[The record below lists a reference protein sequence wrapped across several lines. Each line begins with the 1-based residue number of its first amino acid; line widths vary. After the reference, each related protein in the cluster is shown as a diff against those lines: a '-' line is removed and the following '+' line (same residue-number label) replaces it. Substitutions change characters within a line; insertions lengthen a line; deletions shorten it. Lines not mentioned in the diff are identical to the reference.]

1 MMGEVAMSNNR
12 DNYWDDEDDEDDVQ
26 DQFIGNDTDLVKKLR
41 KQLKVEQKRAKELES
56 TLGELSKAQRERVLK
71 DVLTSKGINMKVA
84 KFIPTDIDASE
95 EAIGSWLEQNGD
107 VFGFTPEPKAPIAE
121 YDKASLRQMDVVTQS
136 AVSPERADEMVMKI
150 DNAESA
156 DELLAFLRSQQ

>member
-1 MMGEVAMSNNR
+1 MGEVAMSNNR

-41 KQLKVEQKRAKELES
+41 KQLKIEQKRAKELES
-56 TLGELSKAQRERVLK
+56 TLGELSKTQRERVLK

-95 EAIGSWLEQNGD
+95 EAISSWLEQNGD
-107 VFGFTPEPKAPIAE
+107 VFGFTPEPRTPIAE
-121 YDKASLRQMDVVTQS
+121 YDKASLRQMDVVTQG

-156 DELLAFLRSQQ
+156 DELIAFLRSQQ

>member
-1 MMGEVAMSNNR
+1 MSNNR
-12 DNYWDDEDDEDDVQ
+12 DNYWDDDDEEDDVQ
-26 DQFIGNDTDLVKKLR
+26 DQFVGTDTDLVKKLR

-84 KFIPTDIDASE
+84 KFIPTDLDASE
-95 EAIGSWLEQNGD
+95 EAINSWLEQNGD
-107 VFGFTPEPKAPIAE
+107 VFGITQTTNEPIAE
-121 YDKASLRQMDVVTQS
+121 RDKASLRQMDIVTQN

-150 DNAESA
+150 DSAESA